1 MTMAA
6 EILNQDEI
14 DALLRGVDDGA
25 VPTAPPPDTP
35 AGEVRVYDIATQVRL
50 VRGRMPTLEMIND
63 RFARQFRIGLF
74 NMIRRTAEISVAPVR
89 VLKFSEYTQNLHVPS
104 SLNLIK
110 LNPLRGTALLV
121 LDATLV
127 FAMVDNF
134 FGGSGRY
141 AKIEGREFTM
151 TEGRII
157 QMVLRQAFADLAEAW
172 SIVTNISLEYLNSE
186 INPHFANIV
195 SPSEV
200 VVVTSFKIEL
210 EGGGGELH
218 VTMPYA
224 MIEPIRDQ
232 LDSGVQS
239 DRMDRND
246 SWTHALRE
254 EIEEAEVD
262 IVPVLGK
269 STLSVGRLVDLKPG
283 DIIPCD
289 FDGHVTLYAE
299 GVPVLRGSY
308 GASRGQQ
315 AVKVTQRISRHKP
328 PVLSNVVIGG
338 KL

>member
-6 EILNQDEI
+6 EVLNQDEI

-25 VPTAPPPDTP
+25 VPTAPAPEIP
-35 AGEVRVYDIATQVRL
+35 GEVRPFDIATQVRL

-74 NMIRRTAEISVAPVR
+74 NMIRRTPEISVAPVR
-89 VLKFSEYTQNLHVPS
+89 VQKFSEYTQNLQLPS
-104 SLNLIK
+104 SLNLIRM
-110 LNPLRGTALLV
+110 NPLRGTALLV

-127 FAMVDNF
+127 FAIVDNF

-157 QMVLRQAFADLAEAW
+157 QMVLRQTFADLTEAW
-172 SIVTNISLEYLNSE
+172 NIVTSVNPEYLNSE

-195 SPSEV
+195 SPSEI
-200 VVVTSFKIEL
+200 VVVTAFKIEL

-239 DRMDRND
+239 DRMDRDD
-246 SWTHALRE
+246 SWTQSLRE

-262 IVPVLGK
+262 VVPVLGK
-269 STLSVGRLVDLKPG
+269 SLLSVGRLVDLKPG
-283 DIIPCD
+283 DVIPCD
-289 FDGHVTLYAE
+289 FDGNVTLYAE

-338 KL
+338 KP

>member
-1 MTMAA
+1 MGA

-25 VPTAPPPDTP
+25 VPTAPPPQNP
-35 AGEVRVYDIATQVRL
+35 GGVLAYDLATQVRL

-74 NMIRRTAEISVAPVR
+74 NMLRRTPEISVAPVR
-89 VLKFSEYTQNLHVPS
+89 VQKFSEYTQKLQLPS

-110 LNPLRGTALLV
+110 LNPLRGTALLM

-127 FAMVDNF
+127 FSIVDNF
-134 FGGSGRY
+134 FGGNGRH

-151 TEGRII
+151 TETRII

-172 SIVTNISLEYLNSE
+172 NIVTSINLEYLNSE

-195 SPSEV
+195 SPSELV
-200 VVVTSFKIEL
+200 VVSSFKIDL

-218 VTMPYA
+218 LTMPYA

-239 DRMDRND
+239 DRMERND
-246 SWTHALRE
+246 SWTQSLRE

-269 STLSVGRLVDLKPG
+269 SSLSVGRLVDLKPG
-283 DIIPCD
+283 DVIPCD
-289 FDGHVTLYAE
+289 FDGNVTLYAE

-315 AVKVTQRISRHKP
+315 AVKVTQRILRRKS

-338 KL
+338 KI

>member
-1 MTMAA
+1 MKMGA

-25 VPTAPPPDTP
+25 VPIAPPPEIP
-35 AGEVRVYDIATQVRL
+35 GEVRSFDIATQVRL

-74 NMIRRTAEISVAPVR
+74 NMIRRTAQISVAPVK
-89 VLKFSEYTQNLHVPS
+89 VQKFSEYIQNLHVPS
-104 SLNLIK
+104 SMNLMR
-110 LNPLRGTALLV
+110 LNPLRGTGLMV

-127 FAMVDNF
+127 FSIVDNF
-134 FGGSGRY
+134 FGGNGRY
-141 AKIEGREFTM
+141 VKIEGREFTM

-157 QMVLRQAFADLAEAW
+157 QMVLRQAFSDLAEAW
-172 SIVTNISLEYLNSE
+172 SIVASINLEYLNSE
-186 INPHFANIV
+186 VNPHFANIV
-195 SPSEV
+195 SPSEI

-224 MIEPIRDQ
+224 MIEPIREQ

-239 DRMDRND
+239 DRMDRDD
-246 SWTHALRE
+246 SWTQSMRE

-262 IVPVLGK
+262 LVPVLGK
-269 STLSVGRLVDLKPG
+269 SSLSLGRLVDLKPG
-283 DIIPCD
+283 DVIPCD
-289 FDGHVTLYAE
+289 FDGNVTLYAE

-315 AVKVTQRISRHKP
+315 AVKVTQRITRHKL

-338 KL
+338 KQ

>member
-1 MTMAA
+1 MSMGA
-6 EILNQDEI
+6 EVLNQDEI

-25 VPTAPPPDTP
+25 VPTEPPPHTP
-35 AGEVRVYDIATQVRL
+35 GEVRPFDIATQVRL

-63 RFARQFRIGLF
+63 RFARQFRLGLF
-74 NMIRRTAEISVAPVR
+74 NMIRRTAEISVAPVK
-89 VLKFSEYTQNLHVPS
+89 VQKFSEYTQNLHLPS
-104 SLNLIK
+104 SLNLIR

-127 FAMVDNF
+127 FAIVDNF
-134 FGGSGRY
+134 FGGNGRY
-141 AKIEGREFTM
+141 AKIEGREFTL

-157 QMVLRQAFADLAEAW
+157 QMVLRQVFADLTEAW
-172 SIVTNISLEYLNSE
+172 SMVTSINLEYLNSE

-195 SPSEV
+195 SPSEI

-239 DRMDRND
+239 DRMDRDD
-246 SWTHALRE
+246 SWTRALRE

-269 STLSVGRLVDLKPG
+269 TSLSLGRLVDLRPG
-283 DIIPCD
+283 DVIPCD
-289 FDGHVTLYAE
+289 FDGNVTLYAE

-315 AVKVTQRISRHKP
+315 AVKVTQRVSRHKS

>member
-1 MTMAA
+1 MTMGA

-25 VPTAPPPDTP
+25 VPTAPPPETP
-35 AGEVRVYDIATQVRL
+35 GEVRVFDIATQVRL

-74 NMIRRTAEISVAPVR
+74 NMIRRSAEISVAPVR
-89 VLKFSEYTQNLHVPS
+89 VQKFSEYTQNLRLPS
-104 SLNLIK
+104 SLNLIR

-157 QMVLRQAFADLAEAW
+157 QMVLRQAFADLTDAW
-172 SIVTNISLEYLNSE
+172 SIVTSINLEYLNSE

-200 VVVTSFKIEL
+200 VVVSSFKVEL
-210 EGGGGELH
+210 EGGGGDLH

-239 DRMDRND
+239 DRMERND

-269 STLSVGRLVDLKPG
+269 SSLSVGRLVDLKPG

-315 AVKVTQRISRHKP
+315 AVKVTQRILRHKP

>member
-1 MTMAA
+1 MGA

-25 VPTAPPPDTP
+25 VPTAPPPQNP
-35 AGEVRVYDIATQVRL
+35 GEVRPYDIATQLRL

-74 NMIRRTAEISVAPVR
+74 NMIRRTPEISVAPVR
-89 VLKFSEYTQNLHVPS
+89 VQKFHEYTQNLHVPS
-104 SLNLIK
+104 SLNLIR
-110 LNPLRGTALLV
+110 LNPLRGSALLV

-127 FAMVDNF
+127 FAIVDNF
-134 FGGSGRY
+134 FGGNGRY

-151 TEGRII
+151 TEERII
-157 QMVLRQAFADLAEAW
+157 QMVLRQAFADLTEAW
-172 SIVTNISLEYLNSE
+172 NIVAEIKLEYLNSE
-186 INPHFANIV
+186 INPHFATIV

-200 VVVTSFKIEL
+200 VVVTAFKIEL

-239 DRMDRND
+239 DRMVRDD
-246 SWTHALRE
+246 SWTQALRE

-262 IVPVLGK
+262 IVPVLGRA
-269 STLSVGRLVDLKPG
+269 SLSVGRLVDLKPG
-283 DIIPCD
+283 DVIPCD
-289 FDGHVTLYAE
+289 FDGNVTLYAE

>member
-1 MTMAA
+1 MNMGA
-6 EILNQDEI
+6 EVLNQDEI

-25 VPTAPPPDTP
+25 VPTAPAPEV
-35 AGEVRVYDIATQVRL
+35 AGEIRPFDIATQVRL

-74 NMIRRTAEISVAPVR
+74 NMLRRTAEISVAPVK
-89 VLKFSEYTQNLHVPS
+89 VQKFSEYTQQLHLPS
-104 SLNLIK
+104 SLNLIR
-110 LNPLRGTALLV
+110 LNPLRGTGLLV
-121 LDATLV
+121 LDARLV
-127 FAMVDNF
+127 FAIVDNF
-134 FGGSGRY
+134 FGGNGRY

-151 TEGRII
+151 TELRII
-157 QMVLRQAFADLAEAW
+157 QMVLRQAFVDLTEAW
-172 SIVTNISLEYLNSE
+172 SIVATINLEFLNSE
-186 INPHFANIV
+186 VNPHFANIV
-195 SPSEV
+195 SPSEIV
-200 VVVTSFKIEL
+200 VVSSFRVEM

-218 VTMPYA
+218 LTMPYA

-246 SWTHALRE
+246 SWTQSLRE

-262 IVPVLGK
+262 VVPVLGK
-269 STLSVGRLVDLKPG
+269 SSLSLGRLVDLKPG

-289 FDGHVTLYAE
+289 FDGNVTLYAE

-315 AVKVTQRISRHKP
+315 AVKVTHRISRHKP

>member
-1 MTMAA
+1 MTMGA

-25 VPTAPPPDTP
+25 VPTAPPPETP
-35 AGEVRVYDIATQVRL
+35 GEVRVFDIATQVRL

-74 NMIRRTAEISVAPVR
+74 NMLRRTAEISVAPVR
-89 VLKFSEYTQNLHVPS
+89 VQKFSEYTQNLHVPS
-104 SLNLIK
+104 SLNLIR

-157 QMVLRQAFADLAEAW
+157 QMVLRQAFADLTEAW
-172 SIVTNISLEYLNSE
+172 SIVANINLEYLNSE

-200 VVVTSFKIEL
+200 VVVTSFKVEL

-239 DRMDRND
+239 DRMERND

-254 EIEEAEVD
+254 EIEEAEVE

-269 STLSVGRLVDLKPG
+269 SSLSVGRLVDLKPG

>member
-1 MTMAA
+1 MNMGA
-6 EILNQDEI
+6 EVLNQDEI

-25 VPTAPPPDTP
+25 VPIAPPPEV
-35 AGEVRVYDIATQVRL
+35 AGEIRPFDIATQVRL

-74 NMIRRTAEISVAPVR
+74 NMLRRTAEISVAPVK
-89 VLKFSEYTQNLHVPS
+89 VQKFSEYTQQLHVPS
-104 SLNLIK
+104 SLNLIR
-110 LNPLRGTALLV
+110 LNPLRGSALLV
-121 LDATLV
+121 LDARLV
-127 FAMVDNF
+127 FAIVDNF
-134 FGGSGRY
+134 FGGNGRY

-151 TEGRII
+151 TELRII
-157 QMVLRQAFADLAEAW
+157 QMVLRQAFVDLTEAW
-172 SIVTNISLEYLNSE
+172 SMVASINLEFLNSE
-186 INPHFANIV
+186 VNPHFANIV
-195 SPSEV
+195 SPSEIV
-200 VVVTSFKIEL
+200 VVSSFRVEM

-218 VTMPYA
+218 LTMPYA
-224 MIEPIRDQ
+224 MIEPIREQ

-239 DRMDRND
+239 DRMDRDD

-262 IVPVLGK
+262 VVPVLGR
-269 STLSVGRLVDLKPG
+269 SSLSLGRLVDLKPG

-289 FDGHVTLYAE
+289 FDGNVTLYAE

-315 AVKVTQRISRHKP
+315 AVKVTHRISRHKP